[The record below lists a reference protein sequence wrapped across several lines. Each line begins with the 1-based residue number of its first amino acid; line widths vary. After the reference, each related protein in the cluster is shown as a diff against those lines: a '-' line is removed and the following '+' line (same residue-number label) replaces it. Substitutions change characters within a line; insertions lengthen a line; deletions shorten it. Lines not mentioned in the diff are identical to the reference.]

1 MGELGQP
8 QIDYSP
14 VCHSLH
20 GNFHFIASKTTITFV
35 TFSSYNYQG
44 EDLQVLCEKNK
55 AVSVNGN
62 ANPESWER
70 ILQ

>member
-1 MGELGQP
+1 MFTTNG
-8 QIDYSP
+8 D
-14 VCHSLH
+14 
-20 GNFHFIASKTTITFV
+20 FHFRASKTTFV
-35 TFSSYNYQG
+35 TFSCYNYQG